1 MEHKD
6 MFPIEIS
13 ALVGKKY
20 AFKVSID
27 EYNKKKM
34 LPVFTVLRLSGDP
47 DIIESIRPTAAP
59 TKETEAT
66 SSASQIVT
74 PFDLESQTDENTTPV
89 NAQKTI
95 AASLG
100 EKRPG
105 EEDIGSES
113 SNAKKSFVEVKI
125 EKDV

>member
-1 MEHKD
+1 EHKD
-6 MFPIEIS
+6 MFPTEIT

-34 LPVFTVLRLSGDP
+34 LPVFTVLHLSGDP

-74 PFDLESQTDENTTPV
+74 PFVSMVLL
-89 NAQKTI
+89 I
-95 AASLG
+95 LY
-100 EKRPG
+100 
-105 EEDIGSES
+105 I
-113 SNAKKSFVEVKI
+113 
-125 EKDV
+125 